1 MTSSVDQQGSG
12 LQLSSG
18 WLIGLGVVLV
28 ILGVIAL
35 GNVVD
40 ATLVT
45 TIIVGWLLVISGVMH
60 LVSIFAGGASLG
72 WRLLQGLLG
81 VLYIV
86 VGIEI
91 VYDPIAGA
99 ITLAI
104 VVALM
109 LVIDGVIRIVSALM
123 DRGHGWVWVLLL
135 GVLNIVLGAWLWT
148 GIPVSGLVIG
158 LFIGLQ
164 LLFAGIMWIM
174 LGFTSRSATAAT

>member
-1 MTSSVDQQGSG
+1 MTLSIDPDAAGA
-12 LQLSSG
+12 QLSRG
-18 WLIGLGVVLV
+18 WLIGIGVVLA

-81 VLYIV
+81 VLYIA

-109 LVIDGVIRIVSALM
+109 LIIDGIVRIVSAVM
-123 DRGHGWVWVLLL
+123 DRGGGWGWVLLL
-135 GVLNIVLGAWLWT
+135 GVVNILLGAWLWT

-164 LLFAGIMWIM
+164 LVFTGIMWIF
-174 LGFTSRSATAAT
+174 LGFSSRSATAAA